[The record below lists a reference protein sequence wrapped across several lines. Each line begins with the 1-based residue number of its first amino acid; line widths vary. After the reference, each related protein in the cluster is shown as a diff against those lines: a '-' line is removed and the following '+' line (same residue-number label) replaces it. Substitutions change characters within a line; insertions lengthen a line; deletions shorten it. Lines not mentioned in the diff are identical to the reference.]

1 MSEDQKKREPRVLK
15 TIVVASDAGTPS
27 PDQQDRDRRAIEADC
42 REWERRFER
51 ILRLEIMM
59 FDTDDRSG
67 MDMMQAA
74 DGQCRKYDSI
84 MQKKSERGQLVKAE
98 MAEIERAGKH
108 QLEFNEIRW
117 MQLDEQLQLLR
128 QSYLKFSVAFRVALR
143 VRAAI
148 HSYTGSTWGEYR
160 SAADFKAQRANS
172 NKQKMAVVDASL
184 ALGLNPIQYAAWKEW
199 RLHYEASV
207 DGVDAEPNIAGP
219 DFHETEALRDHQ
231 HKQQLREKD
240 ADANYTRRKP
250 RVVPKKDVS
259 FEPSGER
266 GSRHQALEEA
276 AKKAKKSG

>member
-1 MSEDQKKREPRVLK
+1 MSEDEKRTPRVLK
-15 TIVVASDAGTPS
+15 TIVVPSDAGTPS

-84 MQKKSERGQLVKAE
+84 MQKKSERGKLVKAE

-160 SAADFKAQRANS
+160 TAADFKAQRA
-172 NKQKMAVVDASL
+172 NKQKMAVVDASM
-184 ALGLNPIQYAAWKEW
+184 ALGLDPIQYAAWKEW
-199 RLHYEASV
+199 RLHYEPQV
-207 DGVDAEPNIAGP
+207 DGVDADADRAGP
-219 DFHETEALRDHQ
+219 DFHETEALKDQQ
-231 HKQQLREKD
+231 HRQKLRQQD

-266 GSRHQALEEA
+266 GSRHKALEEA
-276 AKKAKKSG
+276 VKKAKKLN